1 MPMIDPQK
9 WLAVAQRVRPSTIG
23 LTQWFCGSVA
33 PIHVGWYERFFTD
46 SETIPVEASMQ
57 YWDGHRWLISEGREH
72 WRQVGE
78 YPCWRGAT
86 DRLSAGQ
93 VVTLLRGSRGR
104 DTGLGCGRRVRARL
118 QSATPYA
125 IHAVLLQDD
134 QLASVAPFKAG
145 EAGVWHGLS
154 VLSEIADVERCL
166 WSAQLP

>member
-1 MPMIDPQK
+1 MPKIDPQE
-9 WLAVAQRVRPSTIG
+9 WLAVARRQRPSTPG
-23 LTQWFCGSVA
+23 LTDWFPGSVA
-33 PIHVGWYERFFTD
+33 PFHVGWYERFFTD

-57 YWDGHRWLISEGREH
+57 YWDGQRWLISEGWAH

-78 YPCWRGAT
+78 YPSWRGAT
-86 DRLSAGQ
+86 VRLSAGQ

-104 DTGLGCGRRVRARL
+104 ETGLGCGRRVRARL

-134 QLASVAPFKAG
+134 QLAAVAPFKAG

-154 VLSEIADVERCL
+154 FLSQIEATEL
-166 WSAQLP
+166 